1 MTLRTTRDLQ
11 PNGAGAQLYLTDDVV
26 SDSSFPLPIGGEC
39 TVQTIPHRAV
49 VVLPGDADPSFP
61 LQFDDPHRIARHP
74 TDPD

>member
-11 PNGAGAQLYLTDDVV
+11 QNGAGGQLYFPDDVV
-26 SDSSFPLPIGGEC
+26 ADSSFPLPIGGEC

-49 VVLPGDADPSFP
+49 VLLPDAVEPEFP
-61 LQFDDPHRIARHP
+61 LQFDDPSRIARHP